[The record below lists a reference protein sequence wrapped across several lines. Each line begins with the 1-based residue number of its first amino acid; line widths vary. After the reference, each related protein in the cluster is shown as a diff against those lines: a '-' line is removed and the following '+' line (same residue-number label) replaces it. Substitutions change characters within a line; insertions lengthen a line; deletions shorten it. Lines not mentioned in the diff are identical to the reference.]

1 MATVNVNF
9 FRPALIQE
17 TTAVMGVSD
26 NVNEVFTSSGT
37 SQATTAT
44 ATVDRNYVR
53 VVASGGNV
61 YLAFAASPT
70 AVTGTGHLLIDG
82 IPEIFFLENGFKV
95 ALIN

>member
-9 FRPALIQE
+9 FRPAVIQE
-17 TTAVMGVSD
+17 TTAVIGVSD

-44 ATVDRNYVR
+44 ATADRNYVR

-61 YLAFAASPT
+61 FLAFGTSPT
-70 AVTGTGHLLIDG
+70 AVTATGHLLIDG
-82 IPEIFFLENGFKV
+82 VPEVFFLENGFKV
-95 ALIN
+95 ALID